1 MDQSSVSP
9 NSKKP
14 FSFPIRKRDYKGK
27 PVVPSPQ
34 LENHNESMF
43 SLFKD
48 NNDKKDNTDPK
59 PNEEHDGRNNCWC
72 FQEYG
77 NRKFQISIPEE
88 TVNTNSNWTHLK
100 VFREN
105 VESEYIL
112 HQFLM
117 LSARELKLVIEK
129 IPEMIKEALL
139 FEPTVGTAKLVIDET
154 VFQPTD
160 VEEKAKFDV
169 FWEVS
174 ETARRKVCV
183 TRIFFQDDPNRC
195 YFTIKLF
202 TRGTEKD
209 SFRRKCFLSV
219 RIGEMEKLH
228 RMSDEIISVLNK
240 VKNQKRSQSA

>member
-9 NSKKP
+9 NSKKQ
-14 FSFPIRKRDYKGK
+14 FSFPIHKRNYKGK

-34 LENHNESMF
+34 LDYHNESMF

-48 NNDKKDNTDPK
+48 INDKQDNTDSNS
-59 PNEEHDGRNNCWC
+59 NEEHDGRNNCWS

-88 TVNTNSNWTHLK
+88 TINTNSNWTHLK

-105 VESEYIL
+105 VESDYVL

-117 LSARELKLVIEK
+117 LSVRELKLVIEK

-139 FEPTVGTAKLVIDET
+139 FEPTTGTAKLVIDET

-160 VEEKAKFDV
+160 VAEKAKFDV

-174 ETARRKVCV
+174 ESARRKVCV
-183 TRIFFQDDPNRC
+183 TRIFFQDDIDESMLFPNQAVHARDKRTVLKGNA
-195 YFTIKLF
+195 F
-202 TRGTEKD
+202 
-209 SFRRKCFLSV
+209 FRSEFVRWRNSLS
-219 RIGEMEKLH
+219 
-228 RMSDEIISVLNK
+228 N
-240 VKNQKRSQSA
+240 

>member
-1 MDQSSVSP
+1 MDQSAVSP

-14 FSFPIRKRDYKGK
+14 FSFPIPKGDYKGK

-34 LENHNESMF
+34 LKYHNESMF

-59 PNEEHDGRNNCWC
+59 PKEEHDGRNNCC
-72 FQEYG
+72 SFQEYG

-105 VESEYIL
+105 VESEYVL
-112 HQFLM
+112 HQFPM

-139 FEPTVGTAKLVIDET
+139 FEPTVGTAKLVIDLQATAVAISDFAGT
-154 VFQPTD
+154 VHR
-160 VEEKAKFDV
+160 
-169 FWEVS
+169 S
-174 ETARRKVCV
+174 
-183 TRIFFQDDPNRC
+183 
-195 YFTIKLF
+195 
-202 TRGTEKD
+202 
-209 SFRRKCFLSV
+209 SV
-219 RIGEMEKLH
+219 
-228 RMSDEIISVLNK
+228 
-240 VKNQKRSQSA
+240 